1 VRIAPV
7 TVRWR
12 VTAVASLAIIVV
24 LVAVGWGLVV
34 NHRRELTS
42 SLDERMTEL
51 ADDLA
56 DGLRDGEPLVVDR
69 VGGDDWVVQLV
80 AGDRE
85 VIAAS
90 EAIAELPPLGAEV
103 DDQRIG
109 PIDPLPGTD
118 DDAMRLLSRTVEAP
132 QGRVTIHI
140 AAPTDDIAESV
151 ATLERSLL
159 VAVPLAALVLG
170 VLTWLLVGRTL
181 RSVEEIRAAVDDIG
195 GGDLHR
201 RVPVP
206 PGDDE
211 IARLARTMND
221 MLARVEESQERQR
234 RFVADASHEL
244 RGPLTR
250 MRTELEVDLGHPAT
264 ADPAATHRSVLEE
277 VVGLQ
282 QLVDDLLVLARR
294 DSDATDPGDAEW
306 VDVGDIVRRA
316 QEHARDRDG
325 VDITVDVEGSSTTFG
340 RRNDLQRAVGNV
352 LDNAVRHARSAVQV
366 SVLRNGES
374 VAVAV
379 EDDGDG
385 VPLAERERIFER
397 FARVDWSRSAGTG
410 GAGLGLSI
418 AREVVERHGG
428 TIELDPRSGRGARF
442 VITLPSTR

>member
-1 VRIAPV
+1 
-7 TVRWR
+7 
-12 VTAVASLAIIVV
+12 VTAVAALAIVVV
-24 LVAVGWGLVV
+24 LAAVGWGLVV

-42 SLDERMTEL
+42 SLDERMSEL
-51 ADDLA
+51 ADA
-56 DGLRDGEPLVVDR
+56 VGVELRGDATPVVDGR
-69 VGGDDWVVQLV
+69 GGDDWLVQIV
-80 AGDRE
+80 DGDGE

-90 EAIAELPPLGAEV
+90 EAIAELPPLGAAAG
-103 DDQRIG
+103 DKRIR
-109 PIDPLPGTD
+109 PIDPLPGAD

-132 QGRVTIHI
+132 EGPVTIHV
-140 AAPTDDIAESV
+140 AAPTDDISESV

-181 RSVEEIRAAVDDIG
+181 RPVEQIRAAVDDIG

-211 IARLARTMND
+211 IGRLARTMND
-221 MLARVEESQERQR
+221 MLARVEEAQGRQR

-277 VVGLQ
+277 VGGLQ
-282 QLVDDLLVLARR
+282 QLVDDLLLLARR
-294 DSDATDPGDAEW
+294 DSDATDPGDAEP
-306 VDVGDIVRRA
+306 VDVGDVVRRA
-316 QEHARDRDG
+316 RQQARQREG
-325 VDITVDVEGSSTTFG
+325 VHVIVDIERPSTTFG
-340 RRNDLQRAVGNV
+340 RQTDLQRAVGNV
-352 LDNAVRHARSAVQV
+352 VDNAVRHANSAVHV
-366 SVLRNGES
+366 SVRRDGES
-374 VAVAV
+374 VAVTV

-385 VPLAERERIFER
+385 VKAAERERIFER
-397 FARVDWSRSAGTG
+397 FARADSSRSAGTG

-428 TIELDPRSGRGARF
+428 TIELDPRPGPGARF
-442 VITLPSTR
+442 VITRPSTR